1 MGDEMQKKPMREI
14 SATER
19 QLRPL
24 VVVVF
29 SAKLAVT
36 ALLLTT
42 VQLAPPAPA
51 PEVVALR

>member
-1 MGDEMQKKPMREI
+1 MQEKPLREI
-14 SATER
+14 SVTER

-42 VQLAPPAPA
+42 VQHAPPAPV
-51 PEVVALR
+51 PEFVALR